1 MPKTIFEMYKEEN
14 ESLKKQIQR
23 QEKQIR
29 QLKCSRCKKAND
41 CKNFDCLYKEEL

>member
-1 MPKTIFEMYKEEN
+1 MADTIFKMYKEEN

-29 QLKCSRCKKAND
+29 QLKRSRCKEIYD
-41 CKNFDCLYKEEL
+41 CKYFDCLYKEEL